1 MWSQL
6 IVYPFTNTLLLLYV
20 WLGHSFTAALIVLTV
35 GIRILLTPL
44 TARQQKTQI
53 QMQELQPE
61 IKRIQEKYKGEP
73 EKIQK
78 ELLKIGYNPA
88 AMLGGCLPTLI
99 QFPILIGVYQAILNA
114 IPSTPLQMM
123 DLYHAVYPWLFP
135 NFNDLLP
142 VNRYL
147 FGVMDLT
154 QPDRIY
160 LPWLPDLGIPIL
172 PIFVVLTTFVQQKM
186 MTPPSTADA
195 NDASA
200 QMQRSMM
207 TTMPLMF
214 GFFALQF
221 ASGLSIYFIT
231 SNIAGIGQYAFLNRA
246 KFSWGK
252 LSLPG
257 GISLPWPDYTT
268 KPAAKPRP
276 SVVPPP
282 DNPPRAPGTP
292 PAKPKP
298 RKPRRRGDGA

>member
-35 GIRILLTPL
+35 GIRALLTPL

-53 QMQELQPE
+53 QMQELQPD

-73 EKIQK
+73 EKMQK

-99 QFPILIGVYQAILNA
+99 QFPILIGVYRSILNA

-123 DLYHAVYPWLFP
+123 DLYHGVYPWLFP
-135 NFNDLLP
+135 NFDSLLP
-142 VNRYL
+142 VNRFL
-147 FGVMDLT
+147 IWMDLT

-160 LPWLPDLGIPIL
+160 LPWFPVLGIPIL
-172 PIFVVLTTFVQQKM
+172 PIFVVLTTLVQQKM
-186 MTPPSTADA
+186 MTPPSTAGA

-231 SNIAGIGQYAFLNRA
+231 SNLAGIGQYAFLNRA
-246 KFSWGK
+246 NFSWGK
-252 LSLPG
+252 LTLPG
-257 GISLPWPDYTT
+257 GISMPWPNYTT
-268 KPAAKPRP
+268 KPAANARP

-282 DNPPRAPGTP
+282 NNPPGGSGTP
-292 PAKPKP
+292 PAKRKP
-298 RKPRRRGDGA
+298 RKSRGRGDGA

>member
-73 EKIQK
+73 EKMQK

-200 QMQRSMM
+200 QMQCSMM

-257 GISLPWPDYTT
+257 GRSLPWPDYTT

-282 DNPPRAPGTP
+282 DNPPGAPGTP
-292 PAKPKP
+292 PTKPKP